1 MANKKS
7 VAFFEAGSWYHRI
20 KLLQEDGTTKYSKKG
35 GFKTEKEAELSF
47 RKSDEAYKKAY
58 RTYHAAKTAD
68 MKLDD
73 YLVYWLEQIYSA
85 RIEGTTL
92 RVANCVLYDLLLPNI
107 DQGIKLNHINAD
119 YLDELLAIVSKTCES
134 AGNKSRELLN
144 IALKDA
150 VAHGYIPSNP
160 VPDTKPYKRKKT
172 KITVLSK
179 EKMKF
184 FLEKASSSDWYLEI
198 LLGLFLGLRKGE
210 ILGLKYGDFDIQNNT
225 VQIARQIT
233 SSPRN
238 TERQKVTGYLPLE
251 KPTKTSNSNRM
262 LRVPE
267 AVMDE
272 VIARKKINDF
282 RKEQMG
288 GEYIDNDYIS
298 CSKNGLPHSVS
309 SFNTALTKLCSRNGL
324 PHLTVHSL
332 RHMYATIL
340 AEQGV
345 PLMKIS
351 ALLGHSSVHTTF
363 EYYCEVMDE
372 QERILSFMND
382 LFVPEEG
389 KNDAEY
395 GTAELY

>member
-1 MANKKS
+1 MANRKS
-7 VAFFEAGSWYHRI
+7 VVFFETGSWYHRI
-20 KLLQEDGTTKYSKKG
+20 KRLREDGTTKYSKKG
-35 GFKTEKEAELSF
+35 GFRTEKEAESSW
-47 RKSDEAYKKAY
+47 RKCEEEYQKAY
-58 RTYHAAKTAD
+58 RAYHAVQSAD

-92 RVANCVLYDLLLPNI
+92 RVANYVLYDLLLPNMN
-107 DQGIKLNHINAD
+107 QGIKLRHVNAG
-119 YLDELLAIVSKTCES
+119 YLDELLTIVSKSCES

-150 VAHGYIPSNP
+150 VAQGYIHSNP
-160 VPDTKPYKRKKT
+160 VPDTKPYKRKKP
-172 KITVLSK
+172 KIIVLGK
-179 EKMKF
+179 DKMKL
-184 FLEKASSSDWYLEI
+184 FLEKAADSNWYLEI

-210 ILGLKYGDFDIQNNT
+210 ILGLKYGDFDMENRT
-225 VQIARQIT
+225 VRISRQIT
-233 SSPRN
+233 ASPKN
-238 TERQKVTGYLPLE
+238 IDGQKVTGYLALE
-251 KPTKTSNSNRM
+251 RTPKTPNSNRT

-267 AVMDE
+267 AVMHE
-272 VIARKKINDF
+272 VAERKKLNDF
-282 RKEQMG
+282 RKG
-288 GEYIDNDYIS
+288 RLGDDYIDNDYLS
-298 CSKNGLPHSVS
+298 CTENGLPHSVS

-351 ALLGHSSVHTTF
+351 TLLGHSSVHTTF

-382 LFVPEEG
+382 SFVPEGDE
-389 KNDAEY
+389 E
-395 GTAELY
+395 